1 MAGTT
6 GLRSFCVVGRV
17 EAVAPGFRDSIRH
30 RQVIGPREMQEE
42 WHLIGGSVFHGE
54 ITFNQLFHMRPTPGY
69 ADYRTP
75 IKGLYQGSSAT
86 HAGGGVNGL
95 AITL

>member
-1 MAGTT
+1 MAGAS
-6 GLRSFCVVGRV
+6 GLRSFCVVDRV

-54 ITFNQLFHMRPTPGY
+54 ITFNQLFHMRPAPGY
-69 ADYRTP
+69 VDYRTP
-75 IKGLYQGSSAT
+75 IRGLYQGASAT
-86 HAGGGVNGL
+86 HAGGGVNGP